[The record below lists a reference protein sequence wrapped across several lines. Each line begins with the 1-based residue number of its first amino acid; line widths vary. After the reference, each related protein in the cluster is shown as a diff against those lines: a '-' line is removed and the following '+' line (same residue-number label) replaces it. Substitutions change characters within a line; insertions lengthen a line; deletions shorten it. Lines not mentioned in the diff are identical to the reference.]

1 MFYFCCVCVSAVT
14 RSQRSGPS
22 EELRDEAFNR
32 QASLL
37 KCVSVVLCCSPVCE
51 KQALFAL
58 FQSHKENNIED
69 PLIKKVRAS
78 LRCCVVLNAVPD

>member
-1 MFYFCCVCVSAVT
+1 MLALISVRVSLVT
-14 RSQRSGPS
+14 QSQQSAPS

-32 QASLL
+32 KASLL

-69 PLIKKVRAS
+69 QLIKKVRAS
-78 LRCCVVLNAVPD
+78 TEC